1 VNDWA
6 SLWRRARAVDPLVV
20 DAALAVGLLAIVL
33 GEIAVTTPGLSTRDW
48 LWNGLFIPTQTLPLA
63 ARRRYPFAVFLV
75 TGLSAAVY
83 NAVNIA
89 PQPAT
94 ELLPLLLALYT
105 VAAYGRRS
113 LAVIAGVLVAGG
125 FLGVS
130 IPTIDRGE
138 VGNTIS
144 QFLIIAGAWIL
155 GDNTRYR
162 RRQAELLE
170 ERAERAEREREEQA
184 RMAVLEERGRIAR
197 EIHDV
202 VAHSVGVIA
211 VQAGAGRR
219 VVDQHPEEAQEALGA
234 IEEVSRNAMTELRRL
249 LVVLREPT
257 DAASLVPQPGLARVP
272 ELVEQVRRA
281 GLAVDLTEEGARPDL
296 PPGLD
301 LSAYRVVQEA
311 LTNTLRHAEAS
322 AAMVRVRY
330 TAGRL
335 EIEVT
340 DDGGRTGAA
349 ASLNGQEGG
358 QGLVGMRERVVMFGG
373 TLHAGST
380 SHGFEVRA
388 TFPLPAGGGAS

>member
-1 VNDWA
+1 M
-6 SLWRRARAVDPLVV
+6 
-20 DAALAVGLLAIVL
+20 
-33 GEIAVTTPGLSTRDW
+33 
-48 LWNGLFIPTQTLPLA
+48 
-63 ARRRYPFAVFLV
+63 
-75 TGLSAAVY
+75 
-83 NAVNIA
+83 
-89 PQPAT
+89 
-94 ELLPLLLALYT
+94 
-105 VAAYGRRS
+105 
-113 LAVIAGVLVAGG
+113 IAGMLVAGG
-125 FLGVS
+125 FLGVT

-144 QFLIIAGAWIL
+144 QFVLIAGAWIL

-219 VVDQHPEEAQEALGA
+219 VVEQRPEQAQEALGA

-257 DAASLVPQPGLARVP
+257 DAASLVPQPGLVRVP

-281 GLAVDLTEEGARPDL
+281 GLAVELTEEGARPDL

-322 AAMVRVRY
+322 AATVRVRY
-330 TAGRL
+330 AAGRL
-335 EIEVT
+335 EIEVM

-349 ASLNGQEGG
+349 ASPNGQEGG
-358 QGLVGMRERVVMFGG
+358 QGLVGMRERVAMFGG

-380 SHGFEVRA
+380 SHGFQVRA